1 MLVISV
7 VILLLLS
14 LPIVPRSMVNAS
26 CVKMLIAS
34 VWEHIAGAGRN
45 GKCMLQEIERVGE
58 SARAQTRLMFWP
70 HFEFIAFRGY
80 CLSFKTTITSIS
92 SGSDVAAAFLLFI
105 FLFMMLGR
113 AWHFF
118 VVVVV
123 FRMRCWNQFSF
134 GHMMD
139 YNYHF
144 SVSLIVH
151 FTMFLLSFRF
161 FVADP

>member
-1 MLVISV
+1 
-7 VILLLLS
+7 
-14 LPIVPRSMVNAS
+14 
-26 CVKMLIAS
+26 
-34 VWEHIAGAGRN
+34 
-45 GKCMLQEIERVGE
+45 MLQEIERVGE

-123 FRMRCWNQFSF
+123 FRMRC
-134 GHMMD
+134 
-139 YNYHF
+139 
-144 SVSLIVH
+144 
-151 FTMFLLSFRF
+151 
-161 FVADP
+161 

>member
-1 MLVISV
+1 MLVIPV

-34 VWEHIAGAGRN
+34 VREHIAGAGRN
-45 GKCMLQEIERVGE
+45 GMYMLQEIERVGE
-58 SARAQTRLMFWP
+58 STRAQTRLMFWP

-92 SGSDVAAAFLLFI
+92 SGSDVAAAILLFI
-105 FLFMMLGR
+105 FLFMVLGR

-118 VVVVV
+118 CCCI
-123 FRMRCWNQFSF
+123 RMRCWNQFSF

-144 SVSLIVH
+144 SVSWIVH